1 MWRKGT
7 PALVPVQPEEY
18 MRVHQG
24 QGDPG
29 PNLGSNI
36 VYTIVGTFLNLSV
49 PLSITFGITLLA
61 R

>member
-18 MRVHQG
+18 MHVHWG

-36 VYTIVGTFLNLSV
+36 MSTWSLGEGLHFSEPQFSHL
-49 PLSITFGITLLA
+49 
-61 R
+61 